1 MIRHVTRLSMTLKRK
16 KVFFVTAGVITLVV
30 FAVILALLLNIQA
43 FKPQIEA
50 AVSNAL
56 GMEVRIK
63 GRLGIDLF
71 PGIGIS
77 LKSVSVRKGGADVVT
92 VEKMRIGLRFIPL
105 TRHEVRVSR
114 VGLVKPVFSIVRDKN
129 GMFNFEKPEHTL
141 MERLLTVNK
150 ISISEGR
157 LVYADERSGE
167 KVKVD
172 NFDIQEGVK
181 AFAYAKLIEVALTN
195 LLGNAWKFTA
205 NMEGTRIEFGTL
217 EQDGK
222 TVYYV
227 KDNGAGFDQN
237 FSDKLFLPF
246 QRLHT
251 EREFEGTGIGLA
263 IVERVIHRHGGKV
276 WAEGKSNEGASFFF
290 TLN

>member
-1 MIRHVTRLSMTLKRK
+1 MTLKRK

-50 AVSNAL
+50 AASNAL

-181 AFAYAKLIEVALTN
+181 AFADAKLIEVALTN

-205 NMEGTRIEFGTL
+205 KAEEARIEFGTL
-217 EQDGK
+217 ERDGK

-246 QRLHT
+246 QRLHA